1 LPGTASSRYTS
12 LLNLDEC
19 RLPPSVMATNKKQS
33 RRGSPSEGRRLSVFW
48 FGSIFRFL
56 AAAVVLPFLAIA
68 TPLTLV
74 ASLVYSAEAELKP
87 GDVIGPTNWERVK
100 GMVGENLLNRI
111 KQGYSF
117 QIKSDPRIGPPREY
131 AAATAKYAA
140 EVKLGAQGELLNY
153 VAGEPFPKLSLNDPQ
168 AGLKLAWNFY
178 WRWIG
183 DDYKTGGGTG
193 QGKII
198 RYAIER
204 DGSER
209 RADVLHHSI
218 KTRGRVSLGP
228 DSLLSGYEHIDWM
241 QLRVDEYPRD
251 TSGTTTLEIRYA
263 SPDREDDLYIY
274 VPSIRRVRRA
284 PPIQRCATIAP
295 SEFNFDD
302 INSFGGKITDFNY
315 RILGRFNMLAN
326 FAQEQIP
333 FARKQGDYLPTKEAW
348 SVVEGYGLEIVP
360 KDRNYCYPKKVIY
373 IDPLN
378 YEAYWTMIWDGAG
391 TYWKEQF
398 AFRRPVRLPDGQEAL
413 SVGTVVINN
422 LKNGR
427 STLVDAVR
435 VYNQGY
441 QPSLFTLAT
450 LQTVMRGG
458 TIR

>member
-1 LPGTASSRYTS
+1 MAMNRDIS
-12 LLNLDEC
+12 C
-19 RLPPSVMATNKKQS
+19 RLAFEKWAGNTIVPAAPNQRVIFSAALGLLIAAGVALFPVSLCHSVE
-33 RRGSPSEGRRLSVFW
+33 PD
-48 FGSIFRFL
+48 
-56 AAAVVLPFLAIA
+56 
-68 TPLTLV
+68 
-74 ASLVYSAEAELKP
+74 LKP
-87 GDVIGPTNWERVK
+87 GDTIGPDNWARVK

-111 KQGYSF
+111 KGGYSF
-117 QIKSDPRIGPPREY
+117 QIKNNRTIGPPREY
-131 AAATAKYAA
+131 VAATAKYAGQ
-140 EVKLGAQGELLNY
+140 VKLGPKGELLNY
-153 VAGEPFPKLSLNDPQ
+153 TAGQPFPDVDSSDPQ
-168 AGLKLAWNFY
+168 AGLKMAWNFY

-198 RYAIER
+198 RYAIEK

-209 RADVLHHSI
+209 RADVLHHTI

-228 DSLLSGYEHIDWM
+228 EAVLPGYEHIDWM
-241 QLRVDEYPRD
+241 QLRADEYPRD

-263 SPDREDDLYIY
+263 SPGREDDLYIY

-284 PPIQRCATIAP
+284 PPIQRCATLAP

-315 RILGRFNMLAN
+315 RLLGRFKMLGN
-326 FAQEQIP
+326 FFQDQNP
-333 FARKQGDYLPTKEAW
+333 FVRKTGDYLPTKESW
-348 SVVEGYGLEIVP
+348 SVVDTYALEITP
-360 KDRNYCYPKKVIY
+360 KDRSYCYPKKVIY
-373 IDPLN
+373 FDPVN
-378 YEAYWTMIWDGAG
+378 YEALWTMIWDGSG
-391 TYWKEQF
+391 NYWKEQF
-398 AFRRPVRLPDGQEAL
+398 ALRSRVKTPDGQEVL
-413 SVGTVVINN
+413 SVGTVGIVN

>member
-1 LPGTASSRYTS
+1 
-12 LLNLDEC
+12 
-19 RLPPSVMATNKKQS
+19 MAMHKQRFS
-33 RRGSPSEGRRLSVFW
+33 RGSPQVGCLSSDFSW
-48 FGSIFRFL
+48 WCL
-56 AAAVVLPFLAIA
+56 CAVVGSFFVAGML
-68 TPLTLV
+68 LV
-74 ASLVYSAEAELKP
+74 VFPSTADSAEGDLKP
-87 GDVIGPTNWERVK
+87 GDSIGPSNWERVK
-100 GMVGENLLNRI
+100 DMVGENLLQRI

-117 QIKSDPRIGPPREY
+117 RIKNDPRVGPPREY
-131 AAATAKYAA
+131 VAATAKYADQ
-140 EVKLGAQGELLNY
+140 VKLGAQGELLNY
-153 VAGEPFPKLSLNDPQ
+153 VAGEPFPNLNLNDPQ

-204 DGSER
+204 DGAER

-218 KTRGRVSLGP
+218 KTRGRVSLGA

-241 QLRVDEYPRD
+241 QLRIDEYPRD
-251 TSGTTTLEIRYA
+251 TSGTTTLEIRYG

-302 INSFGGKITDFNY
+302 INSFGGKITDFNF
-315 RILGRFNMLAN
+315 RVLGKFKMLSN
-326 FAQEQIP
+326 FAQGQIP
-333 FARKQGDYLPTKEAW
+333 FARKQGDYLPTTEAW
-348 SVVEGYGLEIVP
+348 SVVESYALEIVP

-373 IDPLN
+373 IDPVN

-398 AFRRPVRLPDGQEAL
+398 AFRRPVRLPDGQEVS
-413 SVGTVVINN
+413 SVGTVVITN

>member
-1 LPGTASSRYTS
+1 LPGFAAPLRCAIC
-12 LLNLDEC
+12 LLAGGL
-19 RLPPSVMATNKKQS
+19 LMAGLLVLVS
-33 RRGSPSEGRRLSVFW
+33 GSPS
-48 FGSIFRFL
+48 
-56 AAAVVLPFLAIA
+56 
-68 TPLTLV
+68 
-74 ASLVYSAEAELKP
+74 YSADAELKP
-87 GDVIGPTNWERVK
+87 GDTIGPQNWQHVQ

-117 QIKSDPRIGPPREY
+117 QIKKDPVIGPPREY
-131 AAATAKYAA
+131 VAATARHAGQ
-140 EVKLGAQGELLNY
+140 VKLGPKGELVSY
-153 VAGEPFPKLSLNDPQ
+153 IAGEPFPNFSSSDPQ
-168 AGLKLAWNFY
+168 AGIKLAWNFY
-178 WRWIG
+178 WRWVG

-218 KTRGRVSLGP
+218 KTRGRVSLGADATLP
-228 DSLLSGYEHIDWM
+228 GYEHIDWM
-241 QLRVDEYPRD
+241 QLRADEYPRD

-302 INSFGGKITDFNY
+302 INCFGGKITDFNY
-315 RILGRFNMLAN
+315 RLLGRFKMLAN

-333 FARKQGDYLPTKEAW
+333 FARTTGDYLPIKESW
-348 SVVEGYGLEIVP
+348 SVVDSYALEIVP
-360 KDRNYCYPKKVIY
+360 KDRSYCYPRKVMY
-373 IDPLN
+373 INPVN
-378 YEAYWTMIWDGAG
+378 YEALWTMIWDAG
-391 TYWKEQF
+391 GNYWKEQF
-398 AFRRPVRLPDGQEAL
+398 AFRRPVKLPDGQEVF
-413 SVGTVVINN
+413 SVGTVVITNR
-422 LKNGR
+422 KNGR